1 MMVYCIPLAENGSM
15 QGCIKAT
22 RYTITWPMLDR
33 HTAPRR
39 LTRLYSVS
47 VQKPGYIVAVSTKYG
62 QCCWLFWDYAITAC
76 GTHYNTKTI
85 HEKYAWSVFRL
96 ALVSR

>member
-1 MMVYCIPLAENGSM
+1 MCVTFIIIRLAENGSM

-33 HTAPRR
+33 R
-39 LTRLYSVS
+39 S